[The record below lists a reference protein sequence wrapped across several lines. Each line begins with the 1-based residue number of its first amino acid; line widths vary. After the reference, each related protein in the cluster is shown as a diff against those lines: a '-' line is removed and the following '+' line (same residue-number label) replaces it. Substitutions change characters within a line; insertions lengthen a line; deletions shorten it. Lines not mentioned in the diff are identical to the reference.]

1 VGRDKQSIILTI
13 DGGLRVKS
21 WSNEFEKVW
30 EKHTGEIENCLLYE
44 IIPLGKSTIH
54 SVKQILNNGK
64 PVKLKGVALPCP
76 YGSSEVNINITPLNK
91 KNLSL
96 GAKISLEPTFTCNK
110 GLQTVGDKHLEEISS
125 TTATLAHGIRNP
137 LNAIKGA
144 VVYIREKYAK
154 EQHLIQFIKIVE
166 EEIARLDAFV
176 AHYLSTSLNQ
186 KTIAKI
192 DVNSVLKKIEILISF
207 QVKSR
212 KIKSVFKY
220 GSNAYMKVNPFLIEQ
235 AILNVITNALESM
248 SCGGQLTITTECINR
263 SGGKYA
269 LVEISDTGCGIAKS
283 TSRVLS
289 SHKEGRGFGLLI
301 TYEIL
306 RSIHGHVEIRSK
318 RGKGTIVRLYFPC
331 V

>member
-1 VGRDKQSIILTI
+1 MGRDKQKSITVTI
-13 DGGLRVKS
+13 DDGLRVKS
-21 WSNEFEKVW
+21 CSNEFETVW
-30 EKHTGEIENCLLYE
+30 KKHAGEIEDRLLHE
-44 IIPLGKSTIH
+44 IIPLRKSTIH
-54 SVKQILNNGK
+54 SIKQVFNNGR
-64 PVKLKGVALPCP
+64 PIKLKGVTLPCP

-91 KNLSL
+91 MKLSL
-96 GAKISLEPTFTCNK
+96 GAKILLEPTFTCTN
-110 GLQTVGDKHLEEISS
+110 GRQTFEDKHLEEISS
-125 TTATLAHGIRNP
+125 TSATLAHGIRNP

-144 VVYIREKYAK
+144 VVYISEKYAGEK
-154 EQHLIQFIKIVE
+154 HLIQFIKIIE
-166 EEIARLDAFV
+166 EEIARLDSFV
-176 AHYLSTSLNQ
+176 AHYLSTSINQ

-220 GSNAYMKVNPFLIEQ
+220 GSNAHVKINPFLIEQ
-235 AILNVITNALESM
+235 AILNVINNALEAM
-248 SCGGQLTITTECINR
+248 SRGGQVTITTECINR

-269 LVEISDTGCGIAKS
+269 LVEISDTGCGIAKGIPL
-283 TSRVLS
+283 VLS
-289 SHKEGRGFGLLI
+289 SKKGRGFGLLI

-306 RSIHGHVEIRSK
+306 RSVHGHVEIRSR